1 MMLRLDNGDEG
12 KCIVSVLGYFF
23 YLRNKLT
30 FLARFDVENLTR
42 FKITLL
48 FNLNPGAI
56 SVKFAV
62 WNLKGVSDFSIYPSQ
77 QLDNSTVFEVL
88 NLKSHSFKKCRYSEI
103 FWKNMAYSL
112 PVLHTPLWFGWCCAF
127 LQNNT

>member
-42 FKITLL
+42 FKIKLL

-62 WNLKGVSDFSIYPSQ
+62 
-77 QLDNSTVFEVL
+77 
-88 NLKSHSFKKCRYSEI
+88 
-103 FWKNMAYSL
+103 
-112 PVLHTPLWFGWCCAF
+112 
-127 LQNNT
+127 